1 MVYGVHQ
8 LEVFG
13 IKRNSEAHA
22 NFCHNTDSLRILLVY
37 IPEKYDSLQITR
49 YPRKDEQLSEK
60 RDTDAT
66 TDFGQAVH
74 C

>member
-1 MVYGVHQ
+1 MVHGVHQ
-8 LEVFG
+8 LAVFRT
-13 IKRNSEAHA
+13 KHSSEAHK
-22 NFCHNTDSLRILLVY
+22 NICHHTDSLRILLVY
-37 IPEKYDSLQITR
+37 IPGKYDSLQITR
-49 YPRKDEQLSEK
+49 YPRKDEQLSKK